1 MIPNIPKSPNYPKSP
16 NSSGPSRP
24 GYEYLI
30 DYMLGKVIQDLTFQF
45 CQRFLK
51 SPKDP
56 TYPNVK
62 LVEQANGAAR
72 SNPQNVAEGYTGES
86 LSSYIMLVGVAKGSN
101 EELAK
106 DFEDY
111 LRQRGLPIWGKDHP
125 KIREFRR
132 FRVFWLSNSL
142 SSPNTQSTLNT
153 PMLPYDPTE
162 AANMI
167 LTFCRMEGYL
177 LAQHLKS
184 LEEKHAKEGGFRE
197 NLLKKRLEYRR
208 KTG

>member
-1 MIPNIPKSPNYPKSP
+1 MDNQKQT
-16 NSSGPSRP
+16 RP
-24 GYEYLI
+24 GYEYLVV
-30 DYMLGKVIQDLTFQF
+30 YMLGKVIQDLTFQF

-56 TYPNVK
+56 TYPNLK

-72 SNPQNVAEGYTGES
+72 SNSQNVAEGYTGES
-86 LSSYIMLVGVAKGSN
+86 LSSYIMLVGVANGSN

-111 LRQRGLPIWGKDHP
+111 LRQRNLPIWPKDHP
-125 KIREFRR
+125 KVREYRA
-132 FRVFWLSNSL
+132 FRVFWLP
-142 SSPNTQSTLNT
+142 SSPNSQNTLNT
-153 PMLPYDPTE
+153 PILPSDPTE

-177 LAQHLKS
+177 LSQHIKS

-197 NLLKKRLEYRR
+197 NLLKKRLDYRR
-208 KTG
+208 R

>member
-1 MIPNIPKSPNYPKSP
+1 MGDFWGKKEIRGFGEFGEFKMIKNQKV
-16 NSSGPSRP
+16 SRP
-24 GYEYLI
+24 GYEYLV

-56 TYPNVK
+56 TYPNLK

-72 SNPQNVAEGYTGES
+72 SNPQNVAEGFTGES

-106 DFEDY
+106 DLEDY

-125 KIREFRR
+125 KIREFRG
-132 FRVFWLSNSL
+132 FRVFWLSN
-142 SSPNTQSTLNT
+142 T
-153 PMLPYDPTE
+153 PMLPSDPAE

-177 LAQHLKS
+177 LSQHIKS

-208 KTG
+208 ENG

>member
-1 MIPNIPKSPNYPKSP
+1 MDNQKQT
-16 NSSGPSRP
+16 RP
-24 GYEYLI
+24 GYEYLVV
-30 DYMLGKVIQDLTFQF
+30 YMLGKVIQDLTFQF

-56 TYPNVK
+56 TYPNLK

-72 SNPQNVAEGYTGES
+72 SNSQNVAEGYTGES
-86 LSSYIMLVGVAKGSN
+86 LSSYIMLVGVANGSN

-111 LRQRGLPIWGKDHP
+111 LRQRNLPIWGKEHP
-125 KIREFRR
+125 KVREYRT
-132 FRVFWLSNSL
+132 FRVFWQN
-142 SSPNTQSTLNT
+142 SPNSPNSQNTLNT
-153 PMLPYDPTE
+153 PILPSDPTE

-177 LAQHLKS
+177 LSQHIKS
-184 LEEKHAKEGGFRE
+184 LEEKHSREGGFRE
-197 NLLKKRLEYRR
+197 NLLKKRLDYRR
-208 KTG
+208 G

>member
-1 MIPNIPKSPNYPKSP
+1 MEN
-16 NSSGPSRP
+16 SRP
-24 GYEYLI
+24 GYEYLVV
-30 DYMLGKVIQDLTFQF
+30 YMLGKVIQDLTFQF

-56 TYPNVK
+56 TCPNLK

-72 SNPQNVAEGYTGES
+72 SNPQNVAEGFTGES
-86 LSSYIMLVGVAKGSN
+86 LSSYIMLVGVANGSN

-111 LRQRGLPIWGKDHP
+111 LRHRNLPIWEKDHP
-125 KIREFRR
+125 KTKEFRR
-132 FRVFWLSNSL
+132 FRVFWLPNSSNS
-142 SSPNTQSTLNT
+142 LNT
-153 PMLPYDPTE
+153 PMLPSDPEE

-177 LAQHLKS
+177 LSLHIKS
-184 LEEKHAKEGGFRE
+184 LEAKHAKEGGFRE
-197 NLLKKRLEYRR
+197 NLLKKRLDYRR
-208 KTG
+208 R

>member
-1 MIPNIPKSPNYPKSP
+1 MN
-16 NSSGPSRP
+16 GQTRP
-24 GYEYLI
+24 GYEHLVV
-30 DYMLGKVIQDLTFQF
+30 YMLGKVIQDLTFQF

-56 TYPNVK
+56 TYPNLK

-86 LSSYIMLVGVAKGSN
+86 LSSYIMLVGVANGSN

-106 DFEDY
+106 DLEDY
-111 LRQRGLPIWGKDHP
+111 LRQRNLPIWTKDHP
-125 KIREFRR
+125 KVREFRV
-132 FRVFWLSNSL
+132 FRVFWQNSPN
-142 SSPNTQSTLNT
+142 SPNTQSVLNT
-153 PMLPYDPTE
+153 PMLPSDPAE

-177 LAQHLKS
+177 LSQHIKS
-184 LEEKHAKEGGFRE
+184 LEVKHAKEGGFRE
-197 NLLKKRLEYRR
+197 NLLKKRLDYRR
-208 KTG
+208 Q